1 MRPLL
6 QICIRLI
13 FLASMA
19 YSSTAS
25 RHGHGSITGIPNALS
40 NISKLKLKSKSTIP
54 MSVSII
60 GDLITNN
67 GQQLSQRVDR
77 CPRQGGDV
85 TEADAFTKQ

>member
-19 YSSTAS
+19 YSSTVN

-40 NISKLKLKSKSTIP
+40 NISKLKLKSKSTIS
-54 MSVSII
+54 MCHVTVSII

-67 GQQLSQRVDR
+67 
-77 CPRQGGDV
+77 
-85 TEADAFTKQ
+85 

>member
-19 YSSTAS
+19 YSSTVN
-25 RHGHGSITGIPNALS
+25 RHGHGSITGTPNALS
-40 NISKLKLKSKSTIP
+40 NISKLKLKSKPTIS

-67 GQQLSQRVDR
+67 
-77 CPRQGGDV
+77 
-85 TEADAFTKQ
+85 